1 MALQATKTESVK
13 LAAPATNA
21 AGMPRGLPPAL
32 IAILIIGALL
42 FASAVLVIEYRNSQR
57 SEQKALERIAE
68 AYSTSILGF
77 RDFYNQVI
85 LGKLSGSGIE
95 ITHEYQNK
103 ANALPI
109 PATLSLD
116 LIQFLNSRQVNVNM
130 RLVSQYPFPARQSR
144 VLTDFDRAATLQFE
158 TTAKQSF
165 SLLSENANR
174 RMYEYAVPVRLSENC
189 VACHNSHPE
198 SPKRDWKIGDIRGI
212 QVVALLPETLD
223 NESLNQ
229 RAPLIVAVLFF
240 FAFTLAVIF
249 WLVQRNQIAFR
260 MLLQD
265 KKDLAEATIAAEAA
279 SRAKSNFLAN
289 MSHEIR
295 TPMNGII
302 GMTDLAL
309 DSDSEAERQEYIT
322 IVKNSAESL
331 LGILNDILDF
341 SKIAADKLMLERV
354 GFNLQQTVSETLKT
368 LAPRAGQK
376 GLELI
381 CDLADNVPHNVVGDP
396 TRLRQVL
403 LNLIG
408 NAIKF
413 TSTGE
418 VVVSLAVE
426 ASDDTTA
433 TLQVAVRDSGIGI
446 PSDKLDSIFEAFSQA
461 DTSTTRQHGGSGLGL
476 SISSRLVELMG
487 GHMSVD
493 SEPGKGSTFRF
504 TIVLGVDRQ
513 AVVPL
518 STEQLAG
525 KQVLVVEDNAVN
537 RGIFLRQLSRW
548 GVNATV
554 ASSGEE
560 AQALCAGHAYQ
571 PDLVLLDRHMPQM
584 DGLTLAAWM
593 RAQVHLHTTP
603 ILVLSSAPQ
612 KDDSERARSLNLQ
625 GYLTK
630 PFTDVDLLGA
640 VKRALGIAETD
651 SALTS
656 PGGLQPLAT
665 ARILAVLLVEDDPIN
680 QQLALRLL
688 AKWGHQV
695 TLAVHGQEAV
705 DRLREGQRYDI
716 VLMDMQMPV
725 MGGIE
730 ATRLIRADEAG
741 QKKPRVPIMAMTAN
755 AMQGD
760 REACLEAGMD
770 EYLSKPI
777 NKSELAAKLRMFG
790 PAGPST
796 ERPSAAF
803 AVPPAS
809 TFDYAAAISRMDPEM
824 IEILTQAFL
833 EHHEKELNS
842 LRQSIAS
849 GEMAE
854 AQRRAHGLKGTL
866 AGFDAKPA
874 ERYAAEMEVLAEA
887 GHLEAMSPLLEALEN
902 EIGRLVKV
910 LRG

>member
-1 MALQATKTESVK
+1 
-13 LAAPATNA
+13 
-21 AGMPRGLPPAL
+21 
-32 IAILIIGALL
+32 
-42 FASAVLVIEYRNSQR
+42 
-57 SEQKALERIAE
+57 
-68 AYSTSILGF
+68 
-77 RDFYNQVI
+77 
-85 LGKLSGSGIE
+85 
-95 ITHEYQNK
+95 
-103 ANALPI
+103 
-109 PATLSLD
+109 
-116 LIQFLNSRQVNVNM
+116 
-130 RLVSQYPFPARQSR
+130 
-144 VLTDFDRAATLQFE
+144 
-158 TTAKQSF
+158 
-165 SLLSENANR
+165 
-174 RMYEYAVPVRLSENC
+174 
-189 VACHNSHPE
+189 
-198 SPKRDWKIGDIRGI
+198 
-212 QVVALLPETLD
+212 
-223 NESLNQ
+223 
-229 RAPLIVAVLFF
+229 
-240 FAFTLAVIF
+240 
-249 WLVQRNQIAFR
+249 
-260 MLLQD
+260 
-265 KKDLAEATIAAEAA
+265 
-279 SRAKSNFLAN
+279 
-289 MSHEIR
+289 
-295 TPMNGII
+295 
-302 GMTDLAL
+302 
-309 DSDSEAERQEYIT
+309 
-322 IVKNSAESL
+322 
-331 LGILNDILDF
+331 
-341 SKIAADKLMLERV
+341 
-354 GFNLQQTVSETLKT
+354 
-368 LAPRAGQK
+368 
-376 GLELI
+376 
-381 CDLADNVPHNVVGDP
+381 
-396 TRLRQVL
+396 
-403 LNLIG
+403 
-408 NAIKF
+408 
-413 TSTGE
+413 
-418 VVVSLAVE
+418 
-426 ASDDTTA
+426 
-433 TLQVAVRDSGIGI
+433 
-446 PSDKLDSIFEAFSQA
+446 
-461 DTSTTRQHGGSGLGL
+461 
-476 SISSRLVELMG
+476 
-487 GHMSVD
+487 
-493 SEPGKGSTFRF
+493 
-504 TIVLGVDRQ
+504 
-513 AVVPL
+513 
-518 STEQLAG
+518 
-525 KQVLVVEDNAVN
+525 
-537 RGIFLRQLSRW
+537 
-548 GVNATV
+548 
-554 ASSGEE
+554 
-560 AQALCAGHAYQ
+560 
-571 PDLVLLDRHMPQM
+571 MPQM

-656 PGGLQPLAT
+656 PGGLQPPAT
-665 ARILAVLLVEDDPIN
+665 GRILAVLLVEDDPIN

-716 VLMDMQMPV
+716 VLMDMQMPG

-842 LRQSIAS
+842 LRQSIA
-849 GEMAE
+849 
-854 AQRRAHGLKGTL
+854 TL

-887 GHLEAMSPLLEALEN
+887 GHLEALLPLLEALEN

>member
-1 MALQATKTESVK
+1 MALQATKTESVNPT
-13 LAAPATNA
+13 APASTA
-21 AGMPRGLPPAL
+21 ADMPRGLTPAL
-32 IAILIIGALL
+32 IAILIIGTLV
-42 FASAVLVIEYRNSQR
+42 FASAVLFIEYRHSQR

-103 ANALPI
+103 AHAVPI

-116 LIQFLNSRQVNVNM
+116 LIQFLNSRQVKVNM
-130 RLVSQYPFPARQSR
+130 RLVSEYPFPGRQSR
-144 VLTDFDRAATLQFE
+144 VLTDFDRAATHQFE
-158 TTAKQSF
+158 TTAKQSV
-165 SLLSENANR
+165 SRMSENANL

-223 NESLNQ
+223 NDSLNQ

-260 MLLQD
+260 LLLQD

-309 DSDSEAERQEYIT
+309 DSDSEGERQEYIT

-331 LGILNDILDF
+331 LGILDDILDF

-368 LAPRAGQK
+368 LGPRAGQK

-381 CDLADNVPHNVVGDP
+381 YDLADDVPHNVVGDP

-403 LNLIG
+403 INLIG

-413 TSTGE
+413 TSAGE
-418 VVVSLAVE
+418 IVVSLAVE
-426 ASDDTTA
+426 ARDNTTA
-433 TLQVAVRDSGIGI
+433 TLLVAVRDSGIGI
-446 PSDKLDSIFEAFSQA
+446 PADKLDSIFEAFSQA
-461 DTSTTRQHGGSGLGL
+461 DASTTRQYGGSGLGL

-493 SEPGKGSTFRF
+493 SAPGKGSTFRF

-513 AVVPL
+513 AAVPL
-518 STEQLAG
+518 STEPLAG
-525 KQVLVVEDNAVN
+525 KQVLVVDDNAVN
-537 RGIFLRQLSRW
+537 RGIFLRLLSRW
-548 GVNATV
+548 GMKATV
-554 ASSGEE
+554 ASSGAE
-560 AQALCAGHAYQ
+560 AQALCMGQ
-571 PDLVLLDRHMPQM
+571 VCKPDLVLLDQHMPDM
-584 DGLTLAAWM
+584 DGLALAAWM
-593 RAQVHLHTTP
+593 RAQAHLHTTP
-603 ILVLSSAPQ
+603 MLVLSSAPQ
-612 KDDSERARSLNLQ
+612 RDDTERARSLNLQ

-640 VKRALGIAETD
+640 VKRALGMAETD
-651 SALTS
+651 AAPTP
-656 PGGLQPLAT
+656 PGGVQPQAT
-665 ARILAVLLVEDDPIN
+665 GRILDVLLVEDDLIN

-705 DRLREGQRYDI
+705 DRLRDGQRYDI

-730 ATRLIRADEAG
+730 ATRLIRADEAK

-770 EYLSKPI
+770 DYLSKPI
-777 NKSELAAKLRMFG
+777 NKNELAAKLRMFG
-790 PAGPST
+790 PADTAT

-803 AVPPAS
+803 PVPPAP
-809 TFDYAAAISRMDPEM
+809 TFDYAAAVSRMDPEM
-824 IEILTQAFL
+824 IEILTKAFL
-833 EHHEKELNS
+833 EHYEDELNS
-842 LRQSIAS
+842 LRQSIAG
-849 GEMAE
+849 GELAE

-874 ERYAAEMEVLAEA
+874 ERYAAEMEVLAKA
-887 GHLEAMSPLLEALEN
+887 GHLAALSPLLDALDN
-902 EIGRLVKV
+902 EVGKLVAV

>member
-1 MALQATKTESVK
+1 MALQATKTESVN
-13 LAAPATNA
+13 LAAPASA
-21 AGMPRGLPPAL
+21 EADMPRGLTPAL
-32 IAILIIGALL
+32 IAILIIGTLV
-42 FASAVLVIEYRNSQR
+42 FASAVLFIEYRHSQR
-57 SEQKALERIAE
+57 SEQKALERIAQ

-95 ITHEYQNK
+95 ITHEYQDK
-103 ANALPI
+103 AHAVPI

-116 LIQFLNSRQVNVNM
+116 LIQFLNSRQVKVNM
-130 RLVSQYPFPARQSR
+130 RLVSEYPFPARKSR
-144 VLTDFDRAATLQFE
+144 VLTDFDRAATHQFE
-158 TTAKQSF
+158 TTAKQSV
-165 SLLSENANR
+165 SRISENANR
-174 RMYEYAVPVRLSENC
+174 RIYEYAVPVRLSENC

-198 SPKRDWKIGDIRGI
+198 SPKRDWRIGDIRGI

-260 MLLQD
+260 LLLQD
-265 KKDLAEATIAAEAA
+265 KKNLAEATIAAEAA

-309 DSDSEAERQEYIT
+309 DSDSEGERQEYIT

-381 CDLADNVPHNVVGDP
+381 YDLADDVPHNVVGDP

-403 LNLIG
+403 INLIG

-426 ASDDTTA
+426 ARDNTTA
-433 TLQVAVRDSGIGI
+433 TLHVAVRDSGIGI
-446 PSDKLDSIFEAFSQA
+446 PADKLASVFEAFSQA
-461 DTSTTRQHGGSGLGL
+461 DASTTRQYGGSGLGL

-525 KQVLVVEDNAVN
+525 KQVLVVDDSAVN

-548 GVNATV
+548 GMKATL
-554 ASSGEE
+554 ASSGAQ
-560 AQALCAGHAYQ
+560 AQALCVGHVCQ
-571 PDLVLLDRHMPQM
+571 PDLVLLDQHMPDM
-584 DGLTLAAWM
+584 DGLALAEWM
-593 RAQVHLHTTP
+593 RAQAHLRTTP
-603 ILVLSSAPQ
+603 ILVLSSALQ
-612 KDDSERARSLNLQ
+612 KDDTERARSLNLQ

-640 VKRALGIAETD
+640 VKRALGIEEAD

-656 PGGLQPLAT
+656 PGDLQPPAT
-665 ARILAVLLVEDDPIN
+665 GRILAVLLVEDDPIN

-705 DRLREGQRYDI
+705 DRLRDGQRYDI

-770 EYLSKPI
+770 DYLSKPI

-790 PAGPST
+790 AADPAT

-824 IEILTQAFL
+824 IEILTLAFL

-849 GEMAE
+849 GELAE

-887 GHLEAMSPLLEALEN
+887 GHLEALSPLLEALEN
-902 EIGRLVKV
+902 EIGKLVTV